1 MTVTSPRSPWTCQR
15 PATLGY
21 GRLIT
26 LVCLVCLAVGSPVK
40 REDKMSRHQRSAN
53 PVLRAPEKPAAHF
66 QANPSILDSLTW
78 TTETYYSFSQGNL
91 SLEDNKLLVKHKGL
105 YFIYTQAMFGGKPCP
120 QQNKNLVSLNVMLDS
135 VMENDNVQ
143 LLRADKTPCEQP
155 QPRSKNSGSIPEWRK
170 SIFLGAVFQLEK
182 GDKLYITTLGTEF
195 LRRERGTTYFG
206 AYAL

>member
-1 MTVTSPRSPWTCQR
+1 MSVTSPRSPWTWQS
-15 PATLGY
+15 PAPLGY

-26 LVCLVCLAVGSPVK
+26 LFCLVCLAVGSPVK
-40 REDKMSRHQRSAN
+40 REDKMSHHQRSTN

-91 SLEDNKLLVKHKGL
+91 SLEDNKLLVKHRGL
-105 YFIYTQAMFGGKPCP
+105 YFIYSQAMFGGKPCP
-120 QQNKNLVSLNVMLDS
+120 QQNKNLISLNVMLDS
-135 VMENDNVQ
+135 VMENAKVQ

-155 QPRSKNSGSIPEWRK
+155 QPYKNSRNTPEWRK
-170 SIFLGAVFQLEK
+170 SIFLGAVFHLEK
-182 GDKLYITTLGTEF
+182 GDKLYVKTLGTEF